1 MGDKEF
7 YLGRIF
13 DPAQGK
19 VTADP
24 LMYDPAD
31 LTTHGVVM
39 GMTGS
44 GKTGLC
50 VGLLEEAALQG
61 VPAIIVDPKGDLTN
75 LLLHFPKLQS
85 QDFEPWVDPDA
96 ARRAGKTSPQLAQ
109 ETAAMWTK
117 GIADW
122 GMTPER
128 IAALGDAVNFTVYT
142 PGSDAGKPV
151 SILASLKVPQVAWEG
166 NREIL
171 RERISST
178 VTALLGLIGL
188 TDLDPVRSRE
198 HILLS
203 NIFEN
208 AWSQGKDLDLSEL
221 IMQTQTP
228 PFDKLGVFPV
238 DNFFPPKDRFEL
250 AMLLNNF
257 LAAPAFQSWMEGEP
271 LDAANMLYSADGKP
285 RHSIF
290 YIAHLPETERMFF
303 VTLLFSAVETWMRT
317 QTGTSGLR
325 ALVYFDEIMGY
336 LPPLGNPPSKT
347 IMLRMLKQARA
358 FGVGMLLATQNP
370 VDVDYKGLSNA
381 GTWMIGKLQ
390 TDQDKQRLLDGLESA
405 VGGMDRAT
413 IDKLI
418 SSLGKRVFLVNNV
431 HEKQPQLMQT
441 RWTLN
446 YLAGPLTRAQI
457 PALNA
462 LVEPQTAAP
471 VAAPTLAPAAAN
483 ANVKAAA
490 PAAQPA
496 EPEVAGFE
504 KGSETRPA
512 LPVGVAEYFMP
523 NDVTLSQALQTAQV
537 SVDAAAKQEG
547 IIYRPALL
555 AQAQVRYLNRK
566 YNLDNETTQA
576 TLLLEADPRGRVRWE
591 EHPFAGVDSRQ
602 LSQPPAPQAR
612 FASLVSPLSDGKT
625 MAAMQKDFEDWVY
638 RTSTVKVRANETLKV
653 YAGPEVSTAAFRD
666 LCSEAAREARD
677 AEITK
682 ATAAVEKQITTLK
695 EKMRREERELEQNE
709 SELSQRRLEEAGK
722 LGETLLGVLGG
733 RKRSISSNLT
743 KRRLTS
749 QAKADVEESK
759 DAIADFDKQLAE
771 LEKKKTDLAAEVND
785 RWAKVVDD
793 VAEIPI
799 TPMKKDIFTDAFGV
813 VWLPYYR
820 LVSAG
825 RVVEVPGFKQA

>member
-1 MGDKEF
+1 MGANKF

-13 DPAQGK
+13 DSDQGK
-19 VTADP
+19 ATSDP

-50 VGLLEEAALQG
+50 VGILEEAALQG

-75 LLLHFPKLQS
+75 LLLHFPNLLP

-96 ARRAGKTSPQLAQ
+96 ARRAGKTTADLAQ
-109 ETAAMWTK
+109 ETSAMWTK

-122 GMTPER
+122 GMTPDR
-128 IAALGDAVNFTVYT
+128 IAALGQAVKFSIYT
-142 PGSDAGKPV
+142 PGSDAGQPV
-151 SILASLKVPQVAWEG
+151 SILASLKAPEIPWEG
-166 NREIL
+166 NREVL

-188 TDLDPVRSRE
+188 TDIDPVRSRE

-228 PFDKLGVFPV
+228 PFEKLGVFPV

-257 LAAPAFQSWMEGEP
+257 LASPAFQSWMEGEP
-271 LDAANMLYSADGKP
+271 LDAASLLYTPDGKP

-290 YIAHLPETERMFF
+290 YIAHLSDTERMFF

-336 LPPLGNPPSKT
+336 LPPVSNPPSKT
-347 IMLRMLKQARA
+347 VMLRMLKQARA

-405 VGGMDRAT
+405 VGGMDRAAY
-413 IDKLI
+413 DKLI

-431 HEKQPQLMQT
+431 HEKQPVLMQT

-446 YLAGPLTRAQI
+446 YLAGPLTRVQI
-457 PALNA
+457 PALNTLA
-462 LVEPQTAAP
+462 GGQSPVPASAGSSP
-471 VAAPTLAPAAAN
+471 VAATAVKPVPAAASTGQR
-483 ANVKAAA
+483 AAEET
-490 PAAQPA
+490 P
-496 EPEVAGFE
+496 GFE

-512 LPVGVAEYFMP
+512 LPVGVSEYIMP
-523 NDVTLSQALQTAQV
+523 NNITLSQALQTAQV
-537 SVDAAAKQEG
+537 TVDAAAQQEG

-555 AQAQVRYLNRK
+555 AQAQVRFLNRK
-566 YNLDNETTQA
+566 YNLDSEVITA
-576 TLLLEADPRGRVRWE
+576 ALVVEADPRGRVRWD
-591 EHPFAGVDSRQ
+591 EHTFTGVDSRQ
-602 LSQPPAPQAR
+602 LNASPALQSR
-612 FASLVSPLSDGKT
+612 FGSLVSPLSDAK
-625 MAAMQKDFEDWVY
+625 MMSVLHKDFEDWVY
-638 RTSTVKVRANETLKV
+638 RISTLKVRANETLKV
-653 YAGPEVSTAAFRD
+653 YAGPETSTAAFRD
-666 LCSEAAREARD
+666 LCSQAARDSRD
-677 AEITK
+677 AEIEK
-682 ATAAVEKQITTLK
+682 GSATVDRQIATLK
-695 EKMRREERELEQNE
+695 ERLKKEQRELDQDET
-709 SELSQRRLEEAGK
+709 ELNQRRLEEAGK
-722 LGETLLGVLGG
+722 LGETLLGMLGG

-749 QAKADVEESK
+749 QAKADMEESK
-759 DAIADFDKQLAE
+759 GAIADMEKQLVE
-771 LEKKKTDLAAEVND
+771 LEKKKTDLAAEVNE

-793 VAEIPI
+793 ITEVPI
-799 TPMKKDIFTDAFGV
+799 TPMKKDIYTDAFGV

-820 LVSAG
+820 LISAG
-825 RVVEVPGFKQA
+825 RVVEVPGFGK